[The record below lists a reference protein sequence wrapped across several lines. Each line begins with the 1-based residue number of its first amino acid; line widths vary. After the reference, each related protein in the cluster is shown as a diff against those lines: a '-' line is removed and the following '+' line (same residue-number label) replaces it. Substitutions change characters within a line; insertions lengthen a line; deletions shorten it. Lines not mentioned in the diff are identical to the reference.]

1 MVEMVSTSQSCLAQE
16 VMEQDAE
23 DAQHCPRQHNIFR
36 IEEFAIG
43 PIHAQQAV
51 VLDSDCVCD
60 RLDDRLCHE
69 SQ

>member
-1 MVEMVSTSQSCLAQE
+1 
-16 VMEQDAE
+16 MEQDAE
-23 DAQHCPRQHNIFR
+23 DAQHRPRQHNILR

-51 VLDSDCVCD
+51 VLDSDCLCD